1 MIGGYRGKEG
11 QWAFVLHRISGL
23 AILLYLLLHILSI
36 GSIAISREAYE
47 AVHKVESHWAFS
59 IGLVLVT
66 AGVLYH
72 SLNGL
77 RIILMDFAGWGVKIQ
92 RELFYVVLLVSG
104 AGALFTAILTLQR
117 ILGDHGG

>member
-36 GSIAISREAYE
+36 GSIAISRDAYE
-47 AVHKVESHWAFS
+47 AVHAVESHWLFS
-59 IGLVLVT
+59 MGLVFVT

-72 SLNGL
+72 ALNGL
-77 RIILMDFAGWGVKIQ
+77 RIIFMDFAGWGVKIQ
-92 RELFYVVLLVSG
+92 RELFYVVLVISAIG
-104 AGALFTAILTLQR
+104 GILTGVLTLMR
-117 ILGDHGG
+117 VLAEHGG

>member
-36 GSIAISREAYE
+36 GSIAIGEEAYE
-47 AVHKVESHWAFS
+47 SVHKVESHPAFS
-59 IGLVLVT
+59 IGLVFVT

-72 SLNGL
+72 ALNGL

-92 RELFYVVLLVSG
+92 RELFYVVLVVSA
-104 AGALFTAILTLQR
+104 AGGILTGILTLKR
-117 ILGDHGG
+117 ILEAQGG